1 MPNWV
6 RKIRH
11 IWNARVW
18 FDHSCNSRGHMSDQA
33 VENVPNKANPK
44 KDTKIEK
51 PPSKKLK
58 REVVD
63 EEEQLPEEIE
73 NESPV
78 GDEEPSDSDITI
90 NKFKQL
96 HSRVGQIFRV
106 MANGK

>member
-1 MPNWV
+1 
-6 RKIRH
+6 
-11 IWNARVW
+11 
-18 FDHSCNSRGHMSDQA
+18 MSDQA

-106 MANGK
+106 MANGKNRKRNRVVLVPFTGCAHCIKQ